1 MWRKEMIQHYCKITG
16 YLVLTT
22 VLLASGLV
30 LATDAKQPVGTVSLE
45 EKQFGLILGGS
56 EGSGTLTF
64 EGKEYPFKLTGLS
77 AGINVG
83 ASKMSATGEVYDL
96 KEVSQ
101 FPGTYTKLDASVALG
116 GGMGGLRLKNQNGV
130 IMTLRSRT
138 KGLDLNLGTVT
149 GVTVTMEE

>member
-1 MWRKEMIQHYCKITG
+1 MIQHYRTIVG
-16 YLVLTT
+16 SLLLAAA
-22 VLLASGLV
+22 LLASGLV
-30 LATDAKQPVGTVSLE
+30 LAADAKQPVGTVSLE
-45 EKQFGLILGGS
+45 EQQFGLILGGS
-56 EGSGTLTF
+56 KGTGTLTF

-83 ASKMSATGEVYDL
+83 VSKMSATGEVYDL

-116 GGMGGLRLKNQNGV
+116 GGMGGLRLKNENGV
-130 IMTLRSRT
+130 IMTLHSRT
-138 KGLDLNLGTVT
+138 QGLDLNLGTIT